1 MAATEITITN
11 LKFNT
16 AEALPA
22 TAALDG
28 TDGAVVDFS
37 SAEDRRILIIIENS
51 DSENAEDV
59 TVKKGTGIQATEDY
73 VVSVA
78 AGATVC
84 TVFESGKFKDMSSGL
99 VNITGSADVK
109 VAAVAL
115 P

>member
-1 MAATEITITN
+1 MAATEITVTN

-28 TDGAVVDFS
+28 TDGAVIDFS

-51 DSENAEDV
+51 DSENAEEV
-59 TVKKGTGIQATEDY
+59 TVKKGTGIQATGDH

-78 AGATVC
+78 ASTTVC
-84 TVFESGKFKDMSSGL
+84 AVVESGKFKNMSNGL
-99 VNITGSADVK
+99 VNITGSSDVK